1 MKRRFSVVLML
12 PAMLFGSACKSPPDQ
27 SIIVTLARAPGLA
40 CDFSDPTHY
49 VEGGSLDV
57 SVPTDE
63 HSYYQVF
70 GWENDLENIS
80 VTVTSQITSETPN
93 TFIATTIIDQY
104 ELVGGTSPPTGLVS
118 ISATIPPGGVPTTN
132 TVGVFLLTQDA
143 MADICGV
150 PAGSDNC
157 PNFPSDGT
165 VQTLLV
171 TFQIAGA
178 LVGGGSAQTNPVTYP
193 LTLFKG
199 LGPGNI
205 PAFDATT
212 GKCIPGFLPVTTS
225 CGVPGRDEQYC
236 VPAS

>member
-1 MKRRFSVVLML
+1 MKRQFSVVLMV
-12 PAMLFGSACKSPPDQ
+12 PALLFGSACKSPPDQ
-27 SIIVTLARAPGLA
+27 SIIVTQARAPGLA
-40 CDFSDPTHY
+40 CDFSDPTKY

-57 SVPTDE
+57 SVPVDNR
-63 HSYYQVF
+63 SYFQVF

-93 TFIATTIIDQY
+93 TFIATTIVDQY
-104 ELVGGTSPPTGLVS
+104 NLVGGKSPPTGLVS
-118 ISATIPPGGVPTTN
+118 ISATIAPGGVPSTN
-132 TVGVFLLTQDA
+132 TVGVFLLTQSA

-157 PNFPSDGT
+157 PNFPNDGT

-171 TFQIAGA
+171 TFQITGA
-178 LVGGGSAQTNPVTYP
+178 LVGGGATQTNPLTYP

-199 LGPGNI
+199 MAGGV
-205 PAFDATT
+205 PAFDAVT
-212 GKCIPGFLPVTTS
+212 GKCVPGFIPSTTS
-225 CGVPGRDEQYC
+225 CGIPGRDQQFC